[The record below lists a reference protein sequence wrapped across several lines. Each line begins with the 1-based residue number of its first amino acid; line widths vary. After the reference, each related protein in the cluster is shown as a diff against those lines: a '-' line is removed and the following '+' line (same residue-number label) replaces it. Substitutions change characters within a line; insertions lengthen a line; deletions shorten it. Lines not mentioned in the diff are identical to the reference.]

1 MNKFF
6 SIFGFAVLMFLALS
20 SMGDLLQ
27 QAGLTNEMAIHEV
40 VAGIFAPLR
49 KWYIGV
55 PVAICLLGFNT
66 SVLYRM
72 LNGHSEK
79 NNTFLMMF
87 ALAGFMIYMTG
98 TIFIAMLDVIV

>member
-6 SIFGFAVLMFLALS
+6 SIFGFLVLMFLALS

-27 QAGLTNEMAIHEV
+27 QAGLTNEMAIQEV
-40 VAGIFAPLR
+40 VSGIFAPLR
-49 KWYIGV
+49 KWYIGI
-55 PVAICLLGFNT
+55 PVALCLLGFNA

-79 NNTFLMMF
+79 NNEFLKMF
-87 ALAGFMIYMTG
+87 ALAGFMIYLTG
-98 TIFIAMLDVIV
+98 TMLIAIHGITI

>member
-1 MNKFF
+1 MSKFF
-6 SIFGFAVLMFLALS
+6 SIFGFIVLMLLALS

-27 QAGLTNEMAIHEV
+27 QTGLTNEMAIQEV

-55 PVAICLLGFNT
+55 PVVICLLGFNT

-87 ALAGFMIYMTG
+87 ALTGCMVYMAGAIS
-98 TIFIAMLDVIV
+98 IAILDVIV